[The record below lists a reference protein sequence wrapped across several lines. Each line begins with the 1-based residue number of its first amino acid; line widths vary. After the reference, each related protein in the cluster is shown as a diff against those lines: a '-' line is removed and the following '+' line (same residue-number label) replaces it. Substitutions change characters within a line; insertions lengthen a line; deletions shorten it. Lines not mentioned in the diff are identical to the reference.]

1 VIARVDRR
9 SLLALVGL
17 ALPWLG
23 ACSPPAECAALT
35 DAWTQDRTTVDAL
48 ASQGGSVSAAQS
60 ADSARAYRDAAAKLQ
75 ATSAKV
81 AATKPSDLA
90 LSQAAATYS
99 IAEVAL
105 VTSLGALADG
115 LDKLSAAQA
124 SVEGADARAESAR
137 MKLVTACLANPKPA
151 GCDETRTT
159 LAKTPTDEAA
169 RHQTERDLDNV
180 KFDAA
185 LVPLR
190 GAYVIGLKEMDSSRK
205 AAHDLELDA
214 KGSLSTAKLT
224 EAGADIEKRCSAK

>member
-1 VIARVDRR
+1 VIQRSAR
-9 SLLALVGL
+9 LLAGFALTWL
-17 ALPWLG
+17 A
-23 ACSPPAECAALT
+23 ACSPPSECPALV
-35 DAWTQDRTTVDAL
+35 DVWNQDRATLDAL
-48 ASQGGSVSAAQS
+48 SSQGGSVSAAQS
-60 ADSARAYRDAAAKLQ
+60 SDSARAYRDAAAKLN
-75 ATSAKV
+75 ASAAKIG
-81 AATKPSDLA
+81 ATKPSDLA
-90 LSQAAATYS
+90 LSHAGETYGAAETQ
-99 IAEVAL
+99 L
-105 VTSLGALADG
+105 VTSLRALADG

-124 SVEGADARAESAR
+124 NVEAADGRAENAR

-190 GAYVIGLKEMDSSRK
+190 GAYVIGLKDMDSSRK
-205 AAHDLELDA
+205 DAHALELDA
-214 KGSLSTAKLT
+214 KGSLSTTKLT